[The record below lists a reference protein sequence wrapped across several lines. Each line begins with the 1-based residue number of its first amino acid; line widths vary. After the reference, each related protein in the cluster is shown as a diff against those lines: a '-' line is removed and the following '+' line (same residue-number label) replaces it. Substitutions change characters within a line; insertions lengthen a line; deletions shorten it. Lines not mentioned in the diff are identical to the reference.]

1 MPSSSH
7 QSGHIPNA
15 VNIPMAGLD
24 DNATASDLLDGL
36 PKDATLIFYCQSG
49 VMSLRAANLAAAS
62 GEFPAAIRIYSL
74 HGGIGRW
81 VSAGYPI
88 EQSER

>member
-1 MPSSSH
+1 
-7 QSGHIPNA
+7 
-15 VNIPMAGLD
+15 MAGLD